1 MTSSTTSARTVPQ
14 RGTRSL
20 RHADLSG
27 FPAPPQPQKTSQ
39 KRRPAPVKTESPR
52 AEAYR
57 VALSTARQEAAAAR
71 AAARLCAEALV
82 EQERRFGRGG
92 GDVHEG
98 RGLIH
103 EGLSAEVTERLFE
116 GARRL
121 DGHAREETRRQEW
134 AAREAEHATE
144 LARRGDAA
152 AADARRARDAAASS
166 RRDGDAAAAAA
177 FFALREQHAA
187 AVAGHATVAGERLE
201 YVGQAQR
208 AVEAAAAVAVRMKNA
223 EDALETHRNASAE
236 AAARHERD
244 MAQLA
249 ADRDAAAARADALE
263 ARRPADATEKVAS
276 LERRLDDAETLC
288 ASLKEL
294 LAAKDAQTRELL
306 ESAAARPAAAAA
318 GDLPATKG
326 GAGAAW
332 RRRVTLETAAMGVS
346 LGVLDGALVV
356 AEARGDAAAA
366 GLEAGDVVVS
376 VGDEDATDLEPK
388 AAAAKVRKAR
398 DAGVRDIDFV
408 FARRLGPREPAP
420 ESTPAADAAAAA
432 LEKSD
437 REAALERELEG
448 TKRALDKAAAF
459 ARSLDAKHK
468 ESLRREKVR
477 HELVGDASSRADALE
492 KQLVEAKMQLAQ
504 TALENGELRMQL
516 RNS

>member
-1 MTSSTTSARTVPQ
+1 MTTSARTVPQ

-27 FPAPPQPQKTSQ
+27 FPAPAQPQKTSQ

-134 AAREAEHATE
+134 AAREAEHAAE

-166 RRDGDAAAAAA
+166 RRDGDAAPAAA

-208 AVEAAAAVAVRMKNA
+208 AVEAAAAVAVRMKAA

-244 MAQLA
+244 LAQLA
-249 ADRDAAAARADALE
+249 ADRDATAARADALE

-294 LAAKDAQTRELL
+294 LAARTRRR
-306 ESAAARPAAAAA
+306 ANCWRAPRRGRRRRRPATCRRRRAARQR
-318 GDLPATKG
+318 G
-326 GAGAAW
+326 GAA
-332 RRRVTLETAAMGVS
+332 TLETASMGVS

-388 AAAAKVRKAR
+388 AAAKVRKAR

-432 LEKSD
+432 LERSD

-468 ESLRREKVR
+468 ESLRRGSAPR
-477 HELVGDASSRADALE
+477 LVGDASSRADAPS
-492 KQLVEAKMQLAQ
+492 AA
-504 TALENGELRMQL
+504 AA
-516 RNS
+516 